1 MVFGDAARLIYTSYV
16 LADALSSLPLDS
28 EVLDQR
34 DQLGC
39 AGYPLIMST
48 RSFAFFDASSGLL
61 VTPQPGRC

>member
-1 MVFGDAARLIYTSYV
+1 MVFGDAAPLITTFHV
-16 LADALSSLPLDS
+16 LADELSSWPLDS
-28 EVLDQR
+28 GVLDER

-61 VTPQPGRC
+61 VTLLPGRW